1 MARQRVDN
9 FVIEISGPQSDLAT
23 ESTANTKFQAVIA
36 ADFKSV
42 KKALL
47 EDEQMSARGNG
58 ALPPIAGVY
67 FDNAKASI
75 EMYAEGARAIAD
87 YSGSLSGVALSDF
100 LASVAQQP
108 TQACPRSKIFSLSG
122 STITEDYHNA
132 HSGSAVQAGIVPIAF
147 FPIARADGSEL
158 DMIAGTY
165 VINSNNEFTYLY
177 APTTTLEEDGIMY
190 ANLQHQY
197 VESFD
202 GVNPCAYTIRAL
214 GNDQKQNKKVVG
226 AVGTLSVGSVGP
238 NELPKL
244 SFAFQAAS
252 GSFNFA
258 DTRPTPSYQKPK
270 VFAGSQLQI
279 GIAGSDDALTSF
291 CGRVEY
297 SLGVESVAEQC
308 PNIATGIQTWLRGK
322 GSCEVKVTCPHD
334 FVPYSIDTDLPTSWD
349 EFLESGKTDCFQL
362 KAVYGQMKLG
372 SIFGT
377 YFPELQ
383 LVSVEEGDEN
393 NYGICTLTFRPKMD
407 SNYPA
412 YVDCLA

>member
-9 FVIEISGPQSDLAT
+9 FVIEISGPQSDLNT
-23 ESTANTKFQAVIA
+23 ESTSNTYVQAVIG

-47 EDEQMSARGNG
+47 ENEQMSVRGNG
-58 ALPPIAGVY
+58 VLAPIPGVY
-67 FDNAKASI
+67 FDSAKASV
-75 EMYAEGARAIAD
+75 EMYAEGARSIAD
-87 YSGSLSGVALSDF
+87 YSASLTPVALSHM
-100 LASVAQQP
+100 LSSVAQQA
-108 TQACPRSKIFSLSG
+108 TQACPRSKIWSVDTGKF
-122 STITEDYHNA
+122 TEDYHNA
-132 HSGSAVQAGIVPIAF
+132 HSGSAVGQSITPIAL
-147 FPIARADGSEL
+147 FPIARTDGSEL
-158 DMIAGTY
+158 DLIACTY
-165 VINSNNEFTYLY
+165 GSTNELTYLFT
-177 APTTTLEEDGIMY
+177 PSTTLEEDGVCY
-190 ANLQHQY
+190 ATLQHQF
-197 VESFD
+197 VEAFD
-202 GVNPCAYTIRAL
+202 GVNPGAYSIRAL
-214 GNDQKQNKKVVG
+214 GNDQKQNKKIVG

-244 SFAFQAAS
+244 SFAFQASS
-252 GSFNFA
+252 GSYNFA

-279 GIAGSDDALTSF
+279 GIAGDTSALTSF
-291 CGRVEY
+291 CGRIEY
-297 SLGVESVAEQC
+297 SLGVESVAEMC
-308 PNIATGIQTWLRGK
+308 PNEAEGIQTWLRGK

-349 EFLESGKTDCFQL
+349 EFLETEQTDCFQL

-393 NYGICTLTFRPKMD
+393 NYGICTLTFRPKVD
-407 SNYPA
+407 SSYPA